1 MLCSDGLTNEVP
13 EEEIQEVLL
22 QYSPNDAVNELIR
35 RANQYGGRDN
45 ISCVVLD
52 LRKEVGFK
60 ALITK
65 PVKKIMA
72 LIAAGAIGLFL
83 LIGWVAGLFNP
94 EDIVVPGLT
103 KMSVKDATES
113 LEKLGLK
120 SEKREDEYSAD
131 VDFGLVVRTDPAA
144 GRKVQKGAKITLVI
158 SLGPEPPHIVPDL
171 KGMSLEAAIALL
183 EENGLKNYKTVEEY
197 SVGPAGYVFKHVPGS
212 GQQVRSQD
220 IIILYVSVRIQMVS
234 VPNVTGKSRSEAEK
248 ILRNEELVV
257 GGVTADYAPN
267 IPEGSVISQNP
278 VVGSK
283 EPRGTKINL
292 VISLGP
298 EPLLTVPDLK
308 GKSQSEAEKII
319 RIAGLEVGGVTE
331 NYDPNIPEGS
341 VISQN
346 PVVGSKEPRGTKIN
360 LVISLGPETTQVEN
374 VLVPNLKGKNYED
387 AKTSLTNLNLG
398 LEVTKVEESSSVPA
412 GFVIRT
418 SPEEGSVITRG
429 SKVIVYI
436 SKAE

>member
-298 EPLLTVPDLK
+298 E
-308 GKSQSEAEKII
+308 
-319 RIAGLEVGGVTE
+319 
-331 NYDPNIPEGS
+331 
-341 VISQN
+341 
-346 PVVGSKEPRGTKIN
+346 
-360 LVISLGPETTQVEN
+360 TTQVEN